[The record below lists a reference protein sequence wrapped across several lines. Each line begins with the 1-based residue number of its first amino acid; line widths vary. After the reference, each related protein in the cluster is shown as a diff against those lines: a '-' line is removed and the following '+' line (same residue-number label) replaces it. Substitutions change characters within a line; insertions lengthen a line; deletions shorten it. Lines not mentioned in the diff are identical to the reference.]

1 MSRRT
6 LAVAVLLLGLAFAGG
21 IVYAIQAGSAES
33 SELLFDS
40 GWWLIVA
47 APFAGMLLA
56 GFTKRDDPRIEGD
69 KVLRHDSAAILEHWT
84 HGIGTAALLVTGV
97 MLGFLIFPAFVADG
111 APIWQLMNVH
121 FVSAV
126 LFLFGTFYY
135 AANTALSMKR
145 YYEHLPRKGAIKT
158 TIQHYGHMLGVK
170 NFEMPKERKYYESE
184 AMAYIMALAAAIIM
198 VVTGLI
204 KSLAH
209 VIDMPGWLTVNAT
222 LAHDAGTL
230 LMALF
235 FVAHVTM
242 GAILPMAWPGLRSMF
257 TGYMSLDKVREDHA
271 AWLEELESAENR
283 SL

>member
-6 LAVAVLLLGLAFAGG
+6 LAFAALLLGLAFAGG
-21 IVYAIQAGSAES
+21 IVYAIQVASAEG

-56 GFTKRDDPRIEGD
+56 GFTKREDPRIEGD

-84 HGIGTAALLVTGV
+84 HGIGTAALLVTGI
-97 MLGFLIFPAFVADG
+97 MLGFLIFPAFVG
-111 APIWQLMNVH
+111 EGVPVWQLMNVH
-121 FVSAV
+121 FVAAV

-145 YYEHLPRKGAIKT
+145 YYEHLPKKDAIQK
-158 TIQHYGHMLGVK
+158 TIQHYGHMVGIK
-170 NFEMPKERKYYESE
+170 KFQMPKERKYFESE
-184 AMAYIMALAAAIIM
+184 AMAYILALVAAIVM
-198 VVTGLI
+198 VVTGLV
-204 KSLAH
+204 KSFAH
-209 VIDMPGWLTVNAT
+209 VVDMPGWLTEGAT
-222 LAHDAGTL
+222 FAHDAGTL

-235 FVAHVTM
+235 FVAHVLM

-257 TGYMSLDKVREDHA
+257 TGYMSLDHVRKDHA
-271 AWLEELESAENR
+271 GWLEELESTDDQA
-283 SL
+283 L